1 MAKDPAPGASAWED
15 DELFSKAFESVES
28 NAQSWQESRT
38 HLSTIT
44 EEYRRA
50 DDGLHPSQESPYRI
64 GSDRIMDESQQSE
77 QAHDEEKESDELAKT
92 AGILLENVKGD
103 SSKKFSE
110 SNFLS
115 LMRQL
120 RDREVK
126 VENERFVDVNLA
138 SSVIPSS

>member
-1 MAKDPAPGASAWED
+1 MEA
-15 DELFSKAFESVES
+15 
-28 NAQSWQESRT
+28 NAQSWQESST
-38 HLSTIT
+38 ELSTIT
-44 EEYRRA
+44 EKCHSA
-50 DDGLHPSQESPYRI
+50 DDGLHPSHKSPYRI
-64 GSDRIMDESQQSE
+64 GSDRIMDESE
-77 QAHDEEKESDELAKT
+77 QGNRDESDELAKT

-126 VENERFVDVNLA
+126 IENERFVDVNLA
-138 SSVIPSS
+138 CSVKSSS